1 MGFTL
6 TVRFGRGTTV
16 ETFAAVLEH
25 GGDRMDVA
33 IKRLRPELRA
43 NQKLAEAL
51 IAWGKEQLD
60 LDDPHLV
67 ATLEAGS
74 TPEGAYVIQ
83 ERVDGPPLSRVL
95 LQLRKSRR
103 MFKPELAIAIAAA
116 VSEGL
121 AAIHARAG
129 GVHGALD
136 PGEVLIS
143 FRGVVKVGDQALHR
157 LDPLVDPP
165 PVLEP
170 TYLAPEVQAGGAPSP
185 SADAYSLALMTIEML
200 LGEPVWTR
208 EKISV
213 QDALRALSDFS
224 QLAQA
229 QPALSAD
236 LAKVLG
242 RALDPDPSRRF
253 AGGAEM
259 HAALAPIQ
267 KRHQVAADAKTLGP
281 FVRALVPLP
290 TQEDALT
297 TVAGSAGSAGSAGAP
312 GAPPTSQPEKAVD
325 AGFKAFTMAIDP
337 EVEAYVRGDRKRA
350 LSPAVRK
357 GSSRSGSARAAIIER
372 TFWERLN
379 GRLHEDPKTGWLLL
393 GTGGVLLVVLLFL
406 VVSRVMGD

>member
-43 NQKLAEAL
+43 NQPLAEGL
-51 IAWGKEQLD
+51 IAWGKEQIE

-67 ATLEAGS
+67 ATLEAGT

-143 FRGVVKVGDQALHR
+143 FRGVVKIGDQGLHR
-157 LDPLVDPP
+157 LDHLVEPP

-208 EKISV
+208 EKMSV
-213 QDALRALSDFS
+213 KDALRALSDFS

-242 RALDPDPSRRF
+242 RALDADPSKRF

-267 KRHQVAADAKTLGP
+267 KRHQVTADAKALGP

-297 TVAGSAGSAGSAGAP
+297 MVAGSAG
-312 GAPPTSQPEKAVD
+312 PPSTSPPEKAVD

-350 LSPAVRK
+350 QSPAVRK
-357 GSSRSGSARAAIIER
+357 GSSRGGSARAAIIEQ

-379 GRLHEDPKTGWLLL
+379 ERLREDPKTGWLVL
-393 GTGGVLLVVLLFL
+393 GTGGLLLVVLLFL
-406 VVSRVMGD
+406 VVSRVIGD